1 MKRRDFIKKTM
12 KLLAIGGFFFSTE
25 DILAKRKKK
34 SRPRKKASSEVILTN
49 ESVFEKILKQAEQNN
64 WKTKNIGEVV
74 IEVAKCFLGRP
85 YEGGTLEV
93 NGENEEIVV
102 NLIEFDCVT
111 LMESSLA
118 FARMLK
124 KGLATMNDF
133 AGELE
138 FIRYRKGKLVD
149 YTSRLHYTSDWI
161 TDNES
166 KGVIADISK
175 SLGGIP
181 IQFNVFFMSENSEL
195 YPVLRKVPKMIAEIE
210 VYEEHIR
217 KRTYHYIPKEQFS
230 SIENKVQTGDI
241 VAIVTNKPGLDFS
254 HVGLIVVENNNVKL
268 LHASSSQKKVVLDS
282 SLQNYLASNTTATGV
297 CILRP
302 LEV

>member
-1 MKRRDFIKKTM
+1 MKRREFIKILSEFLAVGGTF
-12 KLLAIGGFFFSTE
+12 LLTN
-25 DILAKRKKK
+25 DILAKSKKRRPKKK
-34 SRPRKKASSEVILTN
+34 KSSEVILTN
-49 ESVFEKILKQAEQNN
+49 ESMFEKLLKQSGQNN
-64 WKTKNIGEVV
+64 WKAKNIGEVV
-74 IEVAKCFLGRP
+74 IDVAKCFIGRP
-85 YEGGTLEV
+85 YEGGTLEI

-118 FARMLK
+118 FARMIK
-124 KGLATMNDF
+124 KGLTTMNDF
-133 AGELE
+133 ARELE

-166 KGVIADISK
+166 KGVVTDISK

-181 IQFNVFFMSENSEL
+181 IQFNVYFMSENSEL

-217 KRTYHYIPKEQFS
+217 KRTYHYIPKEQFPN
-230 SIENKVQTGDI
+230 IENRLQTGDL
-241 VAIVTNKPGLDFS
+241 VGFVTNKPGLDFS
-254 HVGLIVVENNNVKL
+254 HVGLIVVENNVVKL
-268 LHASSSQKKVVLDS
+268 LHASSGQKKVVLEN
-282 SLQNYLASNTTATGV
+282 SLQNYLNSNSSATGV
-297 CILRP
+297 CIMRP
-302 LEV
+302 LEI

>member
-12 KLLAIGGFFFSTE
+12 ELLAIGGFFFSTE

-64 WKTKNIGEVV
+64 WKTKKIGEVV
-74 IEVAKCFLGRP
+74 TEVAKCFLGRP

-133 AGELE
+133 ARELE

-166 KGVIADISK
+166 KGVVSDISK

-230 SIENKVQTGDI
+230 NIENKVQTGDI

-254 HVGLIVVENNNVKL
+254 HVGLIVAENNTVKL

>member
-1 MKRRDFIKKTM
+1 MKRRDFIKKITDF
-12 KLLAIGGFFFSTE
+12 ITFGGVFFSASN
-25 DILAKRKKK
+25 IIAKKK
-34 SRPRKKASSEVILTN
+34 KKIRPKKNKSSEIILTN
-49 ESVFEKILKQAEQNN
+49 ESMFEKILKQAEQNK

-93 NGENEEIVV
+93 SGENEEIVV

-111 LMESSLA
+111 LIESSLA
-118 FARMLK
+118 FARMIK
-124 KGLATMNDF
+124 KGLATMNDLTR
-133 AGELE
+133 ELE

-166 KGVIADISK
+166 KGVVSDISK
-175 SLGGIP
+175 SLGGTP

-217 KRTYHYIPKEQFS
+217 KRTYHYIPKEQFQN
-230 SIENKVQTGDI
+230 IESKFRSGDI
-241 VAIVTNKPGLDFS
+241 VAFVTNKPGLDFS
-254 HVGLIVVENNNVKL
+254 HVGLIVVENNAVKL
-268 LHASSSQKKVVLDS
+268 LHASSNQKKVVLENT
-282 SLQNYLASNTTATGV
+282 LQNYLTNNTAATGV
-297 CILRP
+297 CIVRP
-302 LEV
+302 LEI